1 MHPPKHI
8 LSTGP
13 VLDSKGVG
21 GTDIKTYAG
30 NRRLYIKKKITLYCS
45 IANTNQWFG
54 SAVKKEKQTKITQVT
69 KGK

>member
-1 MHPPKHI
+1 MHI

-30 NRRLYIKKKITLYCS
+30 NRRLYIKKITLYCS
-45 IANTNQWFG
+45 TANTNQRFG
-54 SAVKKEKQTKITQVT
+54 SAEKNKIKNKITQVT